1 MKMKTSLLINFSVD
15 KENKKIKVE
24 REFAAPVSQVWAA
37 WTESHLLDQ
46 WWAPKP
52 WRARTK
58 TMDFREGGY
67 WLYAMVGPDGSEHW
81 ARADFKSI
89 TPLKS
94 YAAFDAFCDEAGNID
109 QTFPRSSWTN
119 QFSEN
124 ADATLVSI
132 EIAYERLEDLEKI
145 IEMGFKEGFTA
156 ALENLDELINT
167 GAVSEK

>member
-1 MKMKTSLLINFSVD
+1 MKTSLLMNFSVD

-24 REFAAPVSQVWAA
+24 REFAAPVSKVWSA

-52 WRARTK
+52 WKARTK

-81 ARADFKSI
+81 SRADFSSI
-89 TPLKS
+89 SPLKS
-94 YAAFDAFCDEAGNID
+94 YTGWDAFCDEAGNVD
-109 QTFPRSSWTN
+109 LTFPRSSWTN
-119 QFSEN
+119 RFSEQEGG
-124 ADATLVSI
+124 TLVSI
-132 EIAYERLEDLEKI
+132 DITYEKLEDLEKI

-156 ALENLDELINT
+156 GLENLDELLSA
-167 GAVSEK
+167 GA